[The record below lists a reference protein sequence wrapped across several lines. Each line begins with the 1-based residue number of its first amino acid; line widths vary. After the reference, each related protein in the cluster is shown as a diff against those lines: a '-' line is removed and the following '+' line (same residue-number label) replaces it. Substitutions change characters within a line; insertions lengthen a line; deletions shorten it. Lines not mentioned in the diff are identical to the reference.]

1 MNYRKQTRNA
11 CLAYSL
17 LQLGR
22 VDENAV
28 QEYEALLHSNR
39 YQASLD
45 VVGGWL
51 ETYAPEVKEAWAH
64 NPDLLHPIKAPRTG
78 KGVAVIMGESPYFR
92 QWHALSFEDGKV
104 LDSDATVGQT
114 ETLAQVRKRW
124 KAGGYNDVKL
134 VALFPINK

>member
-28 QEYEALLHSNR
+28 QEYEALLQSNGHKADL
-39 YQASLD
+39 AS
-45 VVGGWL
+45 VGGWL
-51 ETYAPEVKEAWAH
+51 ATHAPEVRDAWVQQ
-64 NPDLLHPIKAPRTG
+64 PSLRDKIKAPRTG

-114 ETLAQVRKRW
+114 ETLAQVKKRW
-124 KAGGYNDVKL
+124 KASGYNDVKL